1 MGRFKGIYSETAP
14 CRKMRKEIME
24 SKNGIESALANLIQL
39 SSGKGFLVF
48 DDIYDVADKWELSI
62 RDVDYLSSSIATRGI
77 LIYDEA
83 PVTNAAGSSEDD
95 YDDYAQKDYEV
106 VFNRVVELDP
116 GLEDFINTVRAI
128 VPPQAREMDQLKY
141 QVQEGNLYARER
153 VIQMHLRFA
162 VRIALQRAE
171 TYDCEIADTLQEAC
185 IGLVT
190 AVDRYDPGSIGPFG
204 SCASLWILQNIGR
217 AQATQRPTVYY
228 PVHKKEGYFTMY
240 PILKE
245 NGYLNSDIWTDQE
258 VRRLIQER
266 LGCSINQAEVI
277 IQQSMPIESLD
288 TVYEMFL
295 KNIERDEIQDDVFEN
310 ISENEI
316 QDDAFGNI
324 NSDAFYWNDDVY
336 EKIEQRALREMLER
350 LMGELKNREQEVL
363 KARYGFE
370 DGVEKTLEEVGQRFG
385 VTRERV
391 RQIEAKAIGK
401 LSNPTKLRKLK
412 GFLSLGV

>member
-1 MGRFKGIYSETAP
+1 MGRFKRIYPETAP
-14 CRKMRKEIME
+14 CRKVRREQME

-39 SSGKGFLVF
+39 SSEKGFLVF
-48 DDIYDVADKWELSI
+48 DDIYDVADKWNLSI

-77 LIYDEA
+77 LVYDEA

-95 YDDYAQKDYEV
+95 YDDYAQRDYEV
-106 VFNRVVELDP
+106 VFNRVIELDP
-116 GLEDFINTVRAI
+116 GLEDFINTVRAV

-171 TYDCEIADTLQEAC
+171 TYDCEISDTLQEAC

-190 AVDRYDPGSIGPFG
+190 AVDRYDPDSSGPFG
-204 SCASLWILQNIGR
+204 SYASLWILQNIGR
-217 AQATQRPTVYY
+217 AQATQRPAVYY

-245 NGYLNSDIWTDQE
+245 NGYLDSDIWTNQDA
-258 VRRLIQER
+258 RKLIQDR
-266 LGCSINQAEVI
+266 IGCGINQVEDI

-288 TVYEMFL
+288 TTYEMFL

-310 ISENEI
+310 IIENEI
-316 QDDAFGNI
+316 QDNVFENT
-324 NSDAFYWNDDVY
+324 NFDAFYWNDDIY
-336 EKIEQRALREMLER
+336 DEIEQRALRETLEN
-350 LMGELKNREQEVL
+350 LMGELKSREQEVL
-363 KARYGFE
+363 KARYGFD
-370 DGVEKTLEEVGQRFG
+370 DGVEKTLEEVGQTFG
-385 VTRERV
+385 VTRERI
-391 RQIEAKAIGK
+391 RQIEANAIRK
-401 LSNPTKLRKLK
+401 LLQPTRIRKLK
-412 GFLSLGV
+412 GFL